1 MDEKNTTTAAQP
13 EQTTTPAGAA
23 QTQSTAGSVDINA
36 IVSQAAQKA
45 AEIASEAQEKK
56 MDAVFK
62 SMLKQ
67 SGLDDAAIQT
77 MLAEYKAKQITPEQ
91 TIAQLTKER
100 DDGFAARDAE
110 LTALKQEKILRS
122 HGLTDDEDIEIYGIR
137 IGKLVTD
144 GKTFEQAAAEY
155 FEAHP
160 RKQKASANATNS
172 GTGRTSM
179 TPDGFED
186 YKKMSPQDKIK
197 FKAENPSL
205 YETFKKRLGF

>member
-1 MDEKNTTTAAQP
+1 MDKQNTNTAAQP
-13 EQTTTPAGAA
+13 EQPTTPTGAA
-23 QTQSTAGSVDINA
+23 QTAQQPATVDINA

-77 MLAEYKAKQITPEQ
+77 MLADWKSKQTTPED
-91 TIAQLTKER
+91 TIKQLQG
-100 DDGFAARDAE
+100 DVALRDAE

-137 IGKLVTD
+137 INKLVTD
-144 GKTFEQAAAEY
+144 GKTFEQAAQEY

-160 RKQKASANATNS
+160 RKQKASASATNS

-179 TPDGFED
+179 TATELDSLKADYEKACKRGDSAKMAELHIIAKQKGFTLD
-186 YKKMSPQDKIK
+186 
-197 FKAENPSL
+197 
-205 YETFKKRLGF
+205 

>member
-1 MDEKNTTTAAQP
+1 MDNLSQIPTPEATPTQAPTPIPAVPTPPQAGNVDMAAILSQID
-13 EQTTTPAGAA
+13 
-23 QTQSTAGSVDINA
+23 SK
-36 IVSQAAQKA
+36 VSEILDKKA
-45 AEIASEAQEKK
+45 DGV
-56 MDAVFK
+56 MR
-62 SMLKQ
+62 SMLKEK
-67 SGLDDAAIQT
+67 GFDDDTIKSIV
-77 MLAEYKAKQITPEQ
+77 AEHKAKQVTPEQ
-91 TIAQLTKER
+91 RLAQIEKER

-160 RKQKASANATNS
+160 HKQKASASATNS

-186 YKKMSPQDKIK
+186 YKKMSGQEKIK
-197 FKAENPSL
+197 FKADNPSL